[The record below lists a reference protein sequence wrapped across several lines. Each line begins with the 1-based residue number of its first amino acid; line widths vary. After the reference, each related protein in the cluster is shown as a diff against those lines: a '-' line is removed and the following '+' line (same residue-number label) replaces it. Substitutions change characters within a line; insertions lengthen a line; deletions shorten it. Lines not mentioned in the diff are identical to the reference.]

1 MELSMPFVFNKCEI
15 SGPVIVEPRV
25 FGDDRG
31 FFLESYK
38 KTDFINNGIDVEFR
52 QDNHSLSSRG
62 VLRGLHYQKPPF
74 AQAKLVRVVKG
85 SVWDVAVDIRK
96 NSSTYKKW
104 IAVELSAENKKMV
117 FIPEG
122 FAHGFIALT
131 DEVQLM
137 YKCSNEYSPQHDAGI
152 IWNDPE
158 LAIKWPVANP
168 LLSDKDLLLPLLKDA
183 EVF

>member
-1 MELSMPFVFNKCEI
+1 MPFIFTKCEI
-15 SGPVIVEPRV
+15 PGPVIVEPKV

-38 KTDFINNGIDVEFR
+38 KSDFVNNGIGVEFK
-52 QDNHSLSSRG
+52 QDNHSLSSKG

-74 AQAKLVRVVKG
+74 AQAKLVRVVSG
-85 SVWDVAVDIRK
+85 AVWDVAVDIRK
-96 NSSTYKKW
+96 NSPTFKKW
-104 IAVELSAENKKMV
+104 AAVELSGENKKM
-117 FIPEG
+117 FYIPEG
-122 FAHGFIALT
+122 FAHGFVALT
-131 DEVQLM
+131 DHVQLM

-158 LAIKWPVANP
+158 LAITWPVSDP
-168 LLSDKDLLLPLLKDA
+168 LLSDKDLVLPRLKDA

>member
-1 MELSMPFVFNKCEI
+1 MPFIFNKCEI
-15 SGPVIVEPRV
+15 PGLVIVEPKV

-38 KTDFINNGIDVEFR
+38 KKDFVNNGIDVEFM
-52 QDNHSLSSRG
+52 QDNHSVSSKG
-62 VLRGLHYQKPPF
+62 VLRGLHYQKAPF
-74 AQAKLVRVVKG
+74 AQAKLVRVIKG
-85 SVWDVAVDIRK
+85 IAWDVAVDIRK
-96 NSSTYKKW
+96 NSPTYKKW
-104 IAVELSAENKKMV
+104 ISVELSGENKKM
-117 FIPEG
+117 FYIPEG
-122 FAHGFIALT
+122 FAHGFLALT

-158 LAIKWPVANP
+158 LAVKWPVAKP
-168 LLSDKDLLLPLLKDA
+168 LLSEKDLILPLLEDA